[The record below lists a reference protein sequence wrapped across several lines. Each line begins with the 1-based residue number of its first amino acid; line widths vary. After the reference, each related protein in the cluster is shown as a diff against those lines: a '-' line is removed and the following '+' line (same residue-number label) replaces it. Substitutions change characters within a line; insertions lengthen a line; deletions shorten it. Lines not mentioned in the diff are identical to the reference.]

1 MELTKEDLEFI
12 EESLLSTKKSFN
24 DYQDYP
30 SSESKQRYEFK
41 QQQLKRVDDVLEKIR
56 EMKRDSSNE

>member
-12 EESLLSTKKSFN
+12 EESLLFTRKSFN

-30 SSESKQRYEFK
+30 SYEFK

>member
-1 MELTKEDLEFI
+1 MELTKEDLEFLK
-12 EESLLSTKKSFN
+12 ESLLSTRKSFN

-30 SSESKQRYEFK
+30 SYEFK

-56 EMKRDSSNE
+56 EMKRDSSND

>member
-12 EESLLSTKKSFN
+12 KESLISIRKSFN

-30 SSESKQRYEFK
+30 SYEFK